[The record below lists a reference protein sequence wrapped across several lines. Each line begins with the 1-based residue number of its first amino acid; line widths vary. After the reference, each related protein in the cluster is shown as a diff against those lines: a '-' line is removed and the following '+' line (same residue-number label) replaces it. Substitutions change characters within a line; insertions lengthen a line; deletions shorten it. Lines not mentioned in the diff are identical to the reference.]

1 MEGQLPML
9 PFFIEPIRIPFV
21 SQIYNSPKWK
31 KVEMRWAVF
40 LPYLAFWIFGFFIL
54 WKIPTPRIGKI
65 EDPQADLSVIIPARN
80 EERNLGRL
88 LSSLSRQTL
97 KPREIIVVDDHSS
110 DSTPAI
116 AKGAGCKVLPSA
128 DLPGGWTG
136 KSWACW
142 QGAKTA
148 RERVLL
154 FLDADTFLNPEGL
167 RKIVATFWTR
177 RGLLSV
183 QPFHSMEKAYERLA
197 AIFNIIVLVGANVF
211 SLGGS
216 KRKPFGAFGPCYI
229 CLREDYFSVG
239 GHQAVKGDILESVGL
254 GKEFLKNGLPVHC
267 YGGRGS
273 ISFRMYS
280 EGVKS
285 LVEGFGKG
293 FGSGA
298 QAMNF
303 TGLILAFLWISGGM
317 GVTRQAIQSLALG
330 GSTLLAG
337 WILLY
342 LLYAL
347 QYHWMLRRI
356 GNFGILTA
364 FLFPIPLLFFG
375 VIFLLSLLRTFFFRK
390 VQWKGRSISTNQGR
404 QS

>member
-1 MEGQLPML
+1 MEGWPPIL
-9 PFFIEPIRIPFV
+9 PFFIQPIRIRFGR
-21 SQIYNSPKWK
+21 QIYASPKRK
-31 KVEMRWAVF
+31 EVEVRWAVF
-40 LPYLAFWIFGFFIL
+40 LPSLAFWILGFFLL

-65 EDPQADLSVIIPARN
+65 DDLQADLSVIIPARN

-97 KPREIIVVDDHSS
+97 KPLEIIVVDDHSH
-110 DSTPAI
+110 DSTAKI
-116 AKGAGCKVLPSA
+116 AKEAGCMVLPSA
-128 DLPGGWTG
+128 DLPEGWAG
-136 KSWACW
+136 KPWACW

-148 RERVLL
+148 RGRLLL
-154 FLDADTFLNPEGL
+154 FLDADTFLTPEGL
-167 RKIVATFWTR
+167 GKIIATFWTR
-177 RGLLSV
+177 GGLLSV

-197 AIFNIIVLVGANVF
+197 AIFNIIVLVGANAF

-216 KRKPFGAFGPCYI
+216 KRKPLGAFGPCYL

-239 GHQAVKGDILESVGL
+239 GHQAVRGDILESLGL

-273 ISFRMYS
+273 IYFRMYP

-293 FGSGA
+293 FGVGA
-298 QAMNF
+298 QAMSF
-303 TGLILAFLWISGGM
+303 TGLILAVLWVAGGV
-317 GVTRQAIQSLALG
+317 GVTRQAIQALALG
-330 GSTLLAG
+330 NSTLLTG
-337 WILLY
+337 WMLLY
-342 LLYAL
+342 LLFAL

-364 FLFPIPLLFFG
+364 LLFPLPLLFFV
-375 VIFLLSLLRTFFFRK
+375 VIFILSILRTFLFRK
-390 VQWKGRSISTNQGR
+390 VLWKGRSISTRQGKA
-404 QS
+404 S